1 MATTGLQKIKHIVV
15 LMLENRSFDMMLGFL
30 YDDRQNVSLSGQPFE
45 GLTGNESNLDTKG
58 KRVPVFKIKPTQ
70 KYAYYMP
77 GADPGEHFQDANVQ
91 LFGTN
96 PPPAGSVPSCG
107 GFVADFKAAI
117 AYDKQMKR
125 KVLPGTVPSGIMGM
139 FPKEM
144 LPILSGLARGYAVCD
159 HWFASVPTQTMPNRA
174 FVCAGTSQGHMD
186 DATHSFTVPSIFGLL
201 SQHGLSWAIYGYS
214 APPLTRGDFP
224 DTHSAP
230 DTNFGLFKDFQ
241 AAAAKGTLPSY
252 TFLEPE
258 WSATGNSQHPNYNV
272 ALGEKLIHDVYYAL
286 QGGPAWNETLLIV
299 TYDEHGGC
307 YDHVA
312 PPSGATPPDATP
324 GEFGFDFRRFGV
336 RVPAVLVS
344 PLIANGTV
352 FRAPGPTPIDH
363 TSILKTVEERWLPAG
378 TSLTKRDAAAPSLG
392 DVLTLSTPRT
402 DDPLKGVAVPAAA
415 GPSPFGKTSPPSH
428 LEKLDAAT
436 VARLPVPDANGGYQ
450 HSMPLLK
457 TSKDAQSYI
466 QKRTAAWKA
475 TGHGKGGPP
484 KPSR

>member
-1 MATTGLQKIKHIVV
+1 MATKGLQKINHIVV

-45 GLTGNESNLDTKG
+45 GLTGNESNLDAKG
-58 KRVPVFKIKPTQ
+58 KRVPVFKIRPTQ

-77 GADPGEHFQDANVQ
+77 GADPGEHFQDVNVQ

-96 PPPAGSVPSCG
+96 PPPTASVPSCG

-117 AYDKQMKR
+117 AYDKQTKR
-125 KVLPGTVPSGIMGM
+125 KVLPGTVSSGIMGM

-144 LPILSGLARGYAVCD
+144 LPILSGLARGFAVCD
-159 HWFASVPTQTMPNRA
+159 HWFAAAPTQTMPNRA
-174 FVCAGTSQGHMD
+174 FACAGTSQGHMD

-201 SQHGLSWAIYGYS
+201 SQHGVSWAIYGYS
-214 APPLTRGDFP
+214 APPLTRGNFP

-230 DTNFGLFKDFQ
+230 DSNFGVFKDFQ
-241 AAAAKGTLPSY
+241 TAAANGTLPSY
-252 TFLEPE
+252 SFLEPE
-258 WSATGNSQHPNYNV
+258 WSASGNSQHPNYNV

-286 QGGPAWNETLLIV
+286 QSSPVWNETLLII

-307 YDHVA
+307 YDHVP

-324 GEFGFDFRRFGV
+324 GDFGFDFKRFGV

-344 PLIANGTV
+344 PLIAEGTV
-352 FRAPGPTPIDH
+352 FRSTDTTPIDH

-378 TSLTKRDAAAPSLG
+378 TSLTKRDAAAPSLSG
-392 DVLTLSTPRT
+392 VLTLSTART
-402 DDPLKGVAVPAAA
+402 DDPLKGVAVPVAP
-415 GPSPFGKTSPPSH
+415 GPSPFGKASPPSH
-428 LEKLDAAT
+428 LQKIHAAT
-436 VARLPVPDANGGYQ
+436 VARLPVPDANGGYKQ
-450 HSMPLLK
+450 SLPLLR
-457 TSKDAQSYI
+457 TSKEAQQYI

-475 TGHGKGGPP
+475 TEHGKGGPS
-484 KPSR
+484 KRSR